1 MARTIRTSDGDRLDS
16 LCFRYYGDLQ
26 GTVEAVLD
34 KNPGL
39 ADIAQPYGAGVLIV
53 LPDIEVQVE
62 KPIQLWS

>member
-1 MARTIRTSDGDRLDS
+1 MARTIRTSDGDRLDI

-34 KNPGL
+34 ANPGL
-39 ADIAQPYGAGVLIV
+39 PDIAQPYAAGVVIV